1 VKVLFDGYWL
11 VDGPPS
17 GRRVVD
23 SFLRTW
29 SADWPADEL
38 LVAVPHREHEQVSAM
53 LAGLPVG
60 LRTVRRS
67 PHGLAAMTEMGSLA
81 DVDVVVAQNYT
92 PLRSR
97 AVRATFIHDLMF
109 EEHPEF
115 FTRSERVYFAGMPWS
130 ARFADLVLT
139 STRAEA
145 DRIARCR
152 PRLAGKVRPVGLSV
166 PESFAAAVAADP
178 GLGLEPGRF
187 LLCVGR
193 LNARKNVNRLIDAL
207 RDQDLVTEDLPLV
220 VVGEPDGLAIART
233 APDDR
238 RFRFVGGVTDGA
250 LRWLYQQCRLFVFPS
265 LDEGFGLPVVEAAI
279 CGAPM
284 VLSDIPAFRELAPD
298 AVFFDPYD
306 EAAIAAA
313 VRGELAGAPS
323 PSPAV
328 QVPTWTDVVGRIRAA
343 VLERAGTGS

>member
-1 VKVLFDGYWL
+1 VLFDGYWL

-29 SADWPADEL
+29 ASGWPDDEL
-38 LVAVPHREHEQVSAM
+38 LVAVPRRERDQVAA
-53 LAGLPVG
+53 LLDDLPVE

-67 PHGLAAMTEMGSLA
+67 PHGIAAMTEMGSLA
-81 DVDVVVAQNYT
+81 DVDVVLAQNYT

-130 ARFADLVLT
+130 ARFADVVLT

-145 DRIARCR
+145 DRIARTR
-152 PRLAGKVRPVGLSV
+152 PRLADKVLPVGLSL
-166 PESFAAAVAADP
+166 PASFAAAVPEDP
-178 GLGLEPGRF
+178 GLGLTPGRF

-193 LNARKNVNRLIDAL
+193 LNARKNVDRLIDAL
-207 RDQDLVTEDLPLV
+207 RDQGLVSDDFPLV
-220 VVGEPDGLAIART
+220 VVGEPDGLAIARIDP
-233 APDDR
+233 ADR
-238 RFRFVGGVTDGA
+238 RFRFVGGVSDGA

-265 LDEGFGLPVVEAAI
+265 LDEGFGLPVVEAAMG
-279 CGAPM
+279 GAPM
-284 VLSDIPAFRELAPD
+284 VLSDIPAFRELAPG
-298 AVFFDPYD
+298 AAFFDPYD
-306 EAAIAAA
+306 TSAIAAA
-313 VRGELAGAPS
+313 VRAELAGPRSAS
-323 PSPAV
+323 PDV
-328 QVPTWTDVVGRIRAA
+328 QVPSWAEVVGRIRAA
-343 VLERAGTGS
+343 VAERVPAAG